1 MNYPESSPNSA
12 KLFDR
17 ARAVMP
23 GGNTRTTVYMEPFP
37 IYAVRGAGCRLWD
50 ADGHVYIDC
59 INNFTAMIHGH
70 ATLAI
75 NEVVRDQLTLGTA
88 FGAPTSSE
96 IDLAELLVSRLPS
109 VDHVRFTNSGTEAV
123 MMAIKA
129 ARAFTGR
136 CKIAKIE
143 GAYHGSYDYAEVS
156 LDSAPDNWNHAPASI
171 AYAKGTPQ
179 GVLDDVIALPLNDIA
194 AARAAI
200 AQHGRHLAAILI
212 DPLPNRA
219 GLIPARP
226 DYLAALAEAARAAG
240 VLLIFDEVISFRL
253 GFGGAQGRLGIA
265 PDLTALG
272 KIIGGGFPVGAV
284 AGRADVMSVFDPTRG
299 KPALPHGGTFSANP
313 VTMRAGLAAMQ
324 ALTQASFERL
334 DTIGATVRAGI
345 NAAFARQQLSGVC
358 VGMGSLFKVHFTHHP
373 VTDYRSVYPDAEA
386 RRRLGTFHRALLNR
400 GVLAAGYGLFALSTP
415 MTDHDITEIITAVDA
430 ALAEVARLGGGA

>member
-1 MNYPESSPNSA
+1 MNYPESCPNSA
-12 KLFDR
+12 KLFER
-17 ARAVMP
+17 AKAVMP
-23 GGNTRTTVYMEPFP
+23 GGNTRTTVYLDPFP
-37 IYAVRGAGCRLWD
+37 IYAVRGEGCRLWD

-59 INNFTAMIHGH
+59 INNFTAMIHGY
-70 ATLAI
+70 ATASI
-75 NEVVRDQLTLGTA
+75 NDVVRDQLALGTA
-88 FGAPTSSE
+88 FGAPTPSE

-109 VDHVRFTNSGTEAV
+109 VDQIRFTNSGTEAV

-136 CKIAKIE
+136 PKIAKIE

-156 LDSAPDNWNHAPASI
+156 LDSQPDNWNATPASI

-200 AQHGRHLAAILI
+200 DAHGRHLAAILI

-226 DYLAALAEAARAAG
+226 DYLSALAKAARAAG

-253 GFGGAQGRLGIA
+253 GFGGAQGLLGVA

-284 AGRADVMSVFDPTRG
+284 GGRADVMSVFDPTRG
-299 KPALPHGGTFSANP
+299 KPAVPHGGTFSANP

-324 ALTQASFERL
+324 ALTRTSFARL
-334 DTIGATVRAGI
+334 DTIGTRVRDGI
-345 NAAFARQQLSGVC
+345 NAALARHSLAGVC
-358 VGMGSLFKVHFTHHP
+358 VGLGSLFKVHFSDRP
-373 VTDYRSVYPDAEA
+373 VSDYRSVYPDADA
-386 RRRLGTFHRALLNR
+386 RRRLGIFHRALLNR
-400 GVLAAGYGLFALSTP
+400 GILAAGYGLFALSTP
-415 MTDHDITEIITAVDA
+415 MTDGDITQIISAVDE
-430 ALAEVARLGGGA
+430 ALKEVAV

>member
-12 KLFDR
+12 KLFER
-17 ARAVMP
+17 AKAVMP
-23 GGNTRTTVYMEPFP
+23 GGNTRTTVYLEPFP
-37 IYAVRGAGCRLWD
+37 IYAVRGEGCRLWD

-59 INNFTAMIHGH
+59 INNFTAMIHGY
-70 ATLAI
+70 ATPSI
-75 NEVVRDQLTLGTA
+75 NDVVRDQLAQGTA
-88 FGAPTSSE
+88 FGAPTPSE

-136 CKIAKIE
+136 PKIAKIE

-156 LDSAPDNWNHAPASI
+156 LDSQPDNWSHTPASI

-200 AQHGRHLAAILI
+200 AEHGRHLAAILI

-226 DYLAALAEAARAAG
+226 DYLAALAKAARAAG

-253 GFGGAQGRLGIA
+253 GFCGAQGLLGVA

-284 AGRADVMSVFDPTRG
+284 GGRADVMSVFDPTRG

-324 ALTQASFERL
+324 ALTRTSFERL
-334 DTIGATVRAGI
+334 DTIGSTVRDGI
-345 NAAFARQQLSGVC
+345 NAALARHSLPGVC
-358 VGMGSLFKVHFTHHP
+358 VGMGSLFKVHFSHRP

-386 RRRLGTFHRALLNR
+386 RRRLGIFHRALLNR
-400 GVLAAGYGLFALSTP
+400 GILAAGYGLFALSTP
-415 MTDHDITEIITAVDA
+415 MTDHDITQIISAVDD
-430 ALAEVARLGGGA
+430 ALDEVAG